1 VVTASSKSSAPFAYD
16 YQKLVALPSIAGI
29 SPVGGPTAGGTLVRI
44 LGSSF
49 RSVGDVYFVEVNA
62 STLVRS
68 NNSLPCTPVVYTD
81 TLIR

>member
-1 VVTASSKSSAPFAYD
+1 
-16 YQKLVALPSIAGI
+16 
-29 SPVGGPTAGGTLVRI
+29 
-44 LGSSF
+44 
-49 RSVGDVYFVEVNA
+49 VYFVEVNA